1 MSPWISPEF
10 LTLVLLA
17 PFVGSFLAVLVV
29 RLPQEEDVVVSRS
42 RCRTCGHALG
52 FADLVP
58 VLSWV
63 FSGGKCRHCGA
74 QISTLY
80 PGMELAAIVVV
91 MWGAMSVAPEALVLT
106 VLLGWTLLALAVM
119 DARSLF
125 LSDALT
131 LPLIPLGLVVI
142 TALDPGGMWDSIAG
156 VVVGAAM
163 MSALAWAYLRY
174 RHREGLGLGDVKLAA
189 AAGAWVG
196 LQGLGTVILWAVM
209 VNAAMLAIVALKGER
224 MTAETRVPLGTG
236 LAAGLWLTWLYGPV
250 SIA

>member
-1 MSPWISPEF
+1 
-10 LTLVLLA
+10 
-17 PFVGSFLAVLVV
+17 
-29 RLPQEEDVVVSRS
+29 
-42 RCRTCGHALG
+42 
-52 FADLVP
+52 
-58 VLSWV
+58 
-63 FSGGKCRHCGA
+63 
-74 QISTLY
+74 
-80 PGMELAAIVVV
+80 MELAAIVIVL
-91 MWGAMSVAPEALVLT
+91 WSAMTVAPETLVLT

-142 TALDPGGMWDSIAG
+142 TALDPGGIWDSIAG

-224 MTAETRVPLGTG
+224 LTADTPVPLGTG